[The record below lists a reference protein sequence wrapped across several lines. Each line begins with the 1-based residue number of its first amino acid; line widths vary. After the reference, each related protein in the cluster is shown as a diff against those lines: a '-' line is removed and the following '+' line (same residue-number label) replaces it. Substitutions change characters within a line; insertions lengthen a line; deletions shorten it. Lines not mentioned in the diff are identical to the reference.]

1 VRQRI
6 ISFLSSFTAPP
17 AAAKDRTPF
26 SWADFAPVPLSH
38 DADGLRLRTLV
49 GLRWLAILGQGLMLA
64 VVGLGFGFEL
74 PVWPCLAM
82 IASSLWLNLLLMF
95 NDRRQRLDD
104 WDAALQLS
112 FDCVQLAGL
121 LGVTG
126 GLDNPF
132 CLLLIAPST
141 VAAANLPT
149 RYGFGVVGV
158 ALAATCALAFWSLPL
173 PWKDGQIFHLPQTYR
188 LGFLAAILVGIV
200 FTAGYAW
207 QAALES
213 KRMAQALSATQAVLE
228 KEHRLSALGGLAA
241 AAAHELGTPLGTI
254 QVVAR
259 EMMRG
264 LPAGSPL
271 YEDAELLVSQ
281 SQRCRDILKNLA
293 RRPETRDQVY
303 DQTPLRVFFEEAL
316 RPFRHEGKALHIDI
330 RMEGAPEG
338 EDPGQLV
345 SIKRRP
351 EWLHALGA
359 FVENAVDFARTAVWL
374 SVDIRKTFVSLTIE
388 DDGPG
393 FSPEILSRVG
403 DPYIS
408 TRGHDSRPETSMH
421 GGMGLGFF
429 IAKTLL
435 EHTGATVTYGNREA
449 GGAFVKALWRRDQIE
464 VIFTSDFNSDF
475 GGADIAPL
483 SRK

>member
-1 VRQRI
+1 M
-6 ISFLSSFTAPP
+6 FDWAGFTP
-17 AAAKDRTPF
+17 
-26 SWADFAPVPLSH
+26 SPLNL
-38 DADGLRLRTLV
+38 DGDSLRLRTLV
-49 GLRWLAILGQGLMLA
+49 GLRWLAILGQGLMVA
-64 VVGLGFGFEL
+64 VVALGFGYEIPL
-74 PVWPCLAM
+74 WPCVAV
-82 IASSLWLNLLLMF
+82 IAASVWLNLLLLL
-95 NDRRQRLDD
+95 NDRRKRLDD

-112 FDCVQLAGL
+112 FDCGQLAVL
-121 LGVTG
+121 LGLTG

-132 CLLLIAPST
+132 CLMLIAPAT

-149 RYGFGVVGV
+149 RYGFGVVAV
-158 ALAATCALAFWSLPL
+158 ALLATSALVVWSMPL
-173 PWKDGQIFHLPQTYR
+173 PWADGQVFVMPQLYR
-188 LGFLAAILVGIV
+188 LGFLAAILIGIV

-207 QAALES
+207 HAALES
-213 KRMAQALSATQAVLE
+213 RRMAQALSATQAVLE

-264 LPAGSPL
+264 VTPGTAL

-293 RRPETRDQVY
+293 QRPETRDQVH
-303 DQTPLRVFFEEAL
+303 DQIPLQAFLEEVA
-316 RPFRHEGKALHIDI
+316 RPFRHEGKAIHIAVTMDD
-330 RMEGAPEG
+330 
-338 EDPGQLV
+338 DPTGDAGDRL

-351 EWLHALGA
+351 EWLHALSA
-359 FVENAVDFARTAVWL
+359 FVENAVDFARTAVWI
-374 SVDIRKTFVSLTIE
+374 SVDIRPRHVSLRIQ

-393 FSPEILSRVG
+393 FSTEILSRIG

-408 TRGHDSRPETSMH
+408 TRGFDSRPETSTH

-435 EHTGATVTYGNREA
+435 EHTGAAVTYGNAET
-449 GGAFVKALWRRDQIE
+449 GGAFVRAFWRRDLIDI
-464 VIFTSDFNSDF
+464 VPTTDVTGD
-475 GGADIAPL
+475 DIAPL
-483 SRK
+483 SRVKE